1 MTIRLLF
8 LLTIVCWLGA
18 TLLLAE
24 LRPFSRRPL
33 TDRLSPYVAG
43 GMARPSTAGMFSVG
57 SFRDVV
63 APLSRSVGERVAK
76 MFGVSEELAV
86 RLERVHSP
94 VSSTEYRVQ
103 QVGWSV
109 AVLIVGT
116 IVATVLQVPPA
127 ALALVLVGTP
137 VLVFL
142 VMEQRIAAAS
152 DQWKR
157 RVFLELPVVAEQLG
171 MLLGSGY
178 SLGGAVNRLADR
190 GDGATAKDLLRVRR
204 RTRQGLSDVEA
215 LREWAHLADQ
225 PAVDRLVSVLALNS
239 DATDLG
245 RLVGEE
251 ARSIRRD
258 VQRELIE
265 SIERRTQ
272 QVWIPVTIATLIPGV
287 MLMLVPFIDALSVF
301 SGS

>member
-1 MTIRLLF
+1 MSLRLLLVF
-8 LLTIVCWLGA
+8 SGVAWIGF

-24 LRPFSRRPL
+24 LRPFSRRTL
-33 TDRLSPYVAG
+33 IDRLTPYTPG

-57 SFRDVV
+57 SFRDVI
-63 APLSRSVGERVAK
+63 APLSREVGERVARL
-76 MFGVSEELAV
+76 FGVSEELSV
-86 RLERVHSP
+86 RLERIHSP
-94 VSSTEYRVQ
+94 VTSTEYRVQ
-103 QVGWSV
+103 QIGWSV
-109 AVLIVGT
+109 TVLIVGT
-116 IVATVLQVPPA
+116 LAAVVLRVPPA
-127 ALALVLVGTP
+127 VLALVLLGSP

-142 VMEQRIAAAS
+142 IMEQRIAGAS
-152 DQWKR
+152 DRWKR

-178 SLGGAVNRLADR
+178 SLGGAINRLADR
-190 GDGATAKDLLRVRR
+190 GDGATAQDLQRVRL

-215 LREWAHLADQ
+215 LREWSDLADQ

-239 DATDLG
+239 DAADLG

>member
-1 MTIRLLF
+1 MSARF
-8 LLTIVCWLGA
+8 LLLLSGCAWLGL

-24 LRPFSRRPL
+24 LRAFSRRSL
-33 TDRLSPYVAG
+33 TDRLTPYTPG
-43 GMARPSTAGMFSVG
+43 GMARPSSAGMLSVG

-63 APLSRSVGERVAK
+63 APLSRAVGERVARL
-76 MFGVSEELAV
+76 FGVSEELSI
-86 RLERVHSP
+86 RLERIHSP
-94 VSSTEYRVQ
+94 VTPTEYRVQ
-103 QVGWSV
+103 QIGWSV
-109 AVLIVGT
+109 AVLVTGTLAAIVLS
-116 IVATVLQVPPA
+116 IPPA
-127 ALALVLVGTP
+127 AVAFVLVGSP
-137 VLVFL
+137 VAVFL
-142 VMEQRIAAAS
+142 IMEQRIASAS
-152 DQWKR
+152 NQWKR
-157 RVFLELPVVAEQLG
+157 RIFLELPVVAEQLG

-178 SLGGAVNRLADR
+178 SLGGAISRLADR

-215 LREWAHLADQ
+215 LREWADLADQ

-239 DATDLG
+239 DAADLG

-287 MLMLVPFIDALSVF
+287 MLMLVPFVDALSVF

>member
-1 MTIRLLF
+1 MSLRIAMLLF
-8 LLTIVCWLGA
+8 GGAWFGA

-24 LRPFSRRPL
+24 LRTFRRRPL
-33 TDRLSPYVAG
+33 TDRLTPYVPG
-43 GMARPSTAGMFSVG
+43 GMARPSTAGLLSVG

-63 APLSRSVGERVAK
+63 APLSRSIGERVARL
-76 MFGVSEELAV
+76 FGVSEELGV
-86 RLERVHSP
+86 RLERIHSP

-103 QVGWSV
+103 QIGWSV
-109 AVLIVGT
+109 ATLIVGSIAT
-116 IVATVLQVPPA
+116 IALGLPTAVAGL
-127 ALALVLVGTP
+127 LLFGGP
-137 VLVFL
+137 VLAFL
-142 VMEQRIAAAS
+142 VMEQRIARAS

-178 SLGGAVNRLADR
+178 SLGGAVSRLTDR
-190 GDGATAKDLLRVRR
+190 GDGATAQDLGRVRR

-215 LREWAHLADQ
+215 LREWALLADQ

-239 DATDLG
+239 DASDLG

-301 SGS
+301 SGQ